1 MSVFA
6 KALLASAL
14 LTLASPSSAAGG
26 WTAQVVP
33 TEIEITQTAGFLI
46 YGDFGSSGPI
56 TCNRSNAIWI
66 AKTHPDYA
74 ELLASALSAVAGQM
88 KVRAYVHSCTM
99 VGWIGSTFN
108 ELSSGGALRVAR

>member
-1 MSVFA
+1 MRVIA

-14 LTLASPSSAAGG
+14 LTLASPSIAAGG

-33 TEIEITQTAGFLI
+33 TEVEIAQTAGFLI

-66 AKTHPDYA
+66 AKSHPDYA
-74 ELLASALSAVAGQM
+74 ALLSTALTAVAGEM

-108 ELSSGGALRVAR
+108 ELSAGGALRISR